1 MMGVGCLE
9 GCGLGW
15 RVRPPLSRR
24 SPWTVVAQRVRLCVE
39 AAGGCSLEK
48 LYTVLEHSEVSPR
61 VSFEVALRDLHP
73 GDIFHLPV
81 RVSLPALD
89 GAATCAEVVR
99 FSLAYVDAGT
109 IDTKTCAIGASVARP
124 QVRPLHS
131 CDRRVTLLHQARTR
145 RIMLSGAPAWRSD
158 ALATPSPYAT
168 HSRH

>member
-1 MMGVGCLE
+1 MELELSCSVECDSLPAGTSRSVLMMATVRAPPRNSIGTPGTPGAPPPAPAEQARAIGEQSPRMMGVGCLE

-15 RVRPPLSRR
+15 RVRPLLSRR

-99 FSLAYVDAGT
+99 FS
-109 IDTKTCAIGASVARP
+109 
-124 QVRPLHS
+124 
-131 CDRRVTLLHQARTR
+131 
-145 RIMLSGAPAWRSD
+145 
-158 ALATPSPYAT
+158 
-168 HSRH
+168 